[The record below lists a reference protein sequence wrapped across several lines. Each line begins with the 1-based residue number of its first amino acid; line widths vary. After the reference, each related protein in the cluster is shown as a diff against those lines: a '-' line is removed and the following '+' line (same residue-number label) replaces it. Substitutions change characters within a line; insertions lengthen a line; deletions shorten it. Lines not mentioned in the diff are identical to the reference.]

1 MRVLLLLNLI
11 IPFVM
16 IVAFI
21 YTDKKIEQIIQ

>member
-1 MRVLLLLNLI
+1 MRVLLLLNLS